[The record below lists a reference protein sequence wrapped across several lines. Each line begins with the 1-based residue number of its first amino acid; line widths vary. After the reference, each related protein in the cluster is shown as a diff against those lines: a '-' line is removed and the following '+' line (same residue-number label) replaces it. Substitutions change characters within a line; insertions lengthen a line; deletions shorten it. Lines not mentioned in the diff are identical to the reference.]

1 MLAGGIPFVLYVQA
15 MRGEPAM
22 LWRDPQVRTL
32 LAGVAA
38 VVLILTFWLWLERG
52 MAPLTALR
60 YSAFNLVSIVTTTG
74 FATTDYNLWG
84 GFALLVFFFLTFV
97 GGCTGSTAGGIKIFR
112 FQEIGRASCRQEGV
126 SKGR

>member
-15 MRGEPAM
+15 MLGEPAM
-22 LWRDPQVRTL
+22 LWRHPQVRTL

-74 FATTDYNLWG
+74 FATTGYNLWG

-112 FQEIGRASCRQEGV
+112 DRKSV
-126 SKGR
+126 V